1 LVEVHVTVKLVIGMP
16 PSEPAKKV
24 TDADLFPRVA
34 VPIVGAAGTVP
45 TIKLLDT
52 EPAPVPTLFVA
63 VTVHVYVL
71 AFVNPVTVTG
81 LADTLAEPGLPPFDE
96 THDTS

>member
-1 LVEVHVTVKLVIGMP
+1 MHVTVKLVIGMP

-34 VPIVGAAGTVP
+34 VPIVGAPGAVP

-52 EPAPVPTLFVA
+52 EPAPVPTLLVA
-63 VTVHVYVL
+63 VTVHV
-71 AFVNPVTVTG
+71 
-81 LADTLAEPGLPPFDE
+81 
-96 THDTS
+96 

>member
-1 LVEVHVTVKLVIGMP
+1 MVEVHVTVKLVIGMP

-45 TIKLLDT
+45 TRKTLDT
-52 EPAPVPTLFVA
+52 AEAPVPTLLVA
-63 VTVHVYVL
+63 LTVHV
-71 AFVNPVTVTG
+71 
-81 LADTLAEPGLPPFDE
+81 
-96 THDTS
+96 